1 MSWGN
6 EIKREAC
13 RVFYFFFC
21 NEFSKFNN
29 TGARLFCAIMVL
41 TLNVVREGSDEL
53 AYPHSLARV
62 LTFGKEEIG
71 LDQLLDIWA
80 HWVVKEQFYTHV
92 ISPIS

>member
-1 MSWGN
+1 MSWGK

-13 RVFYFFFC
+13 RYFISLFC
-21 NEFSKFNN
+21 NEFNKFND

-41 TLNVVREGSDEL
+41 TLNVVCEGSDEL
-53 AYPHSLARV
+53 AYLHSLARV

-80 HWVVKEQFYTHV
+80 NWAVKEQFYTHV